1 MRRNS
6 KHRRRLSAGLV
17 LAILLT
23 QLATVAFA
31 CRTDSPAPI
40 AMPEMAAMLNCQEMA
55 ANADNAQNSRA
66 NPILCHAHCDQGA
79 QATPAPLSIDPPTT
93 AGFLA
98 GALASASSLL
108 TPPVSVQSRNT
119 ALADSGP
126 APGWPPAWLA
136 YLVLRN

>member
-79 QATPAPLSIDPPTT
+79 QATPTPVSIDPPTP
-93 AGFLA
+93 AGFFADTLT
-98 GALASASSLL
+98 SAPLL
-108 TPPVSVQSRNT
+108 LPVPLSVQSRNT

>member
-1 MRRNS
+1 MGRSNKR
-6 KHRRRLSAGLV
+6 RRRLSAGLV
-17 LAILLT
+17 LAMLLT
-23 QLATVAFA
+23 QFATVAFA

-40 AMPEMAAMLNCQEMA
+40 AMPKMAAMLSCQEMA
-55 ANADNAQNSRA
+55 AGADNPQNSSA

-79 QATPAPLSIDPPTT
+79 QATPTPVGIDPPAT
-93 AGFLA
+93 AGFFA
-98 GALASASSLL
+98 GTPTSAALLL
-108 TPPVSVQSRNT
+108 LVPVSVQSRNT